1 MIEEN
6 MNWERFLIRDQF
18 FKLYLENLSKLFI

>member
-1 MIEEN
+1 MTEEN